1 VLFAWPFLPKLARA
15 EGRDP
20 RMLTIVL
27 RGALDG
33 LAAVAPVGDP
43 DWVKLRGDKALVLDG
58 KTPALPL
65 DSFFALNPAMP
76 NLHRLYKAGQATIV
90 HAAAIAFSLWII
102 AGSRPVFLVAAV
114 DRIVAVSA
122 NAIADT
128 DLQQGRSE
136 EFRTR
141 SWTGPRLAAIELP
154 TEPAERN
161 HLVFLVGDRNVE
173 DLPRYYVAY
182 GEGSKTLLPAAKAL
196 DALRGKNAE
205 AAALVDG
212 WLRRSGRNADDIRWV
227 PLQARK
233 DDLVMLLDRRSAQPL
248 QALAI
253 NPW

>member
-1 VLFAWPFLPKLARA
+1 MSRWRA
-15 EGRDP
+15 AAIHASISAVIA
-20 RMLTIVL
+20 LLV
-27 RGALDG
+27 GALLLG
-33 LAAVAPVGDP
+33 VWYPPPYFHAAGAD
-43 DWVKLRGDKALVLDG
+43 ALVPLLCGSVAIGPVLTLSVFRLG
-58 KTPALPL
+58 KRGMKFDLVIIA
-65 DSFFALNPAMP
+65 
-76 NLHRLYKAGQATIV
+76 IV

>member
-1 VLFAWPFLPKLARA
+1 MSRWQAAGIHGSISAVVTL
-15 EGRDP
+15 
-20 RMLTIVL
+20 II
-27 RGALDG
+27 GALLLG
-33 LAAVAPVGDP
+33 LWYPPPYFHAAGAD
-43 DWVKLRGDKALVLDG
+43 ALVPLLCGSLVIGPLLTLIVFRRG
-58 KTPALPL
+58 KRGMKFDLVIIAL
-65 DSFFALNPAMP
+65 
-76 NLHRLYKAGQATIV
+76 V
-90 HAAAIAFSLWII
+90 HAAAVAFSLWII

-128 DLQQGRSE
+128 DLQQGSAE

-141 SWTGPRLAAIELP
+141 SWTGPRLTAIELP

-161 HLVFLVGDRNVE
+161 QLVFLAGDRNVE

-182 GEGSKTLLPAAKAL
+182 GEGSKPLLSTARAL
-196 DALRGKNAE
+196 DTLRGKSAA

-212 WLRRSGRNADDIRWV
+212 WLRRSGRNASDIRWV

-233 DDLVMLLDRRSAQPL
+233 DDLVMLLDQQSAQPL

-253 NPW
+253 DPW